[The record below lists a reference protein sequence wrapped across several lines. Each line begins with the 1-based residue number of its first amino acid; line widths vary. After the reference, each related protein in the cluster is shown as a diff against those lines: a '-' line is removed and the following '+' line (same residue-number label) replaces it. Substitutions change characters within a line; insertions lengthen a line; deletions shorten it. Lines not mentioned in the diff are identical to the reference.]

1 MPFWFYFICG
11 AHRRAADYYL
21 YVKGEGSAHGLHL
34 HPRDIFYRNQFW
46 ENYSLFIFGFAQLE
60 SVGYLYT
67 AIALGARGCVS
78 GFLPRKANFSK
89 VVFHLGAI
97 FLIHRKY

>member
-1 MPFWFYFICG
+1 MPFWFHFICG

-21 YVKGEGSAHGLHL
+21 YVEGEGSAYGVHLHL
-34 HPRDIFYRNQFW
+34 RDIFHSDQFW
-46 ENYSLFIFGFAQLE
+46 EDYSLFIFGVAQLE

-67 AIALGARGCVS
+67 AIALGARGCAS
-78 GFLPRKANFSK
+78 GLLPRKANFSK
-89 VVFHLGAI
+89 VVFHFGAI